1 MWLFVILMSWKFFS
15 WYQRDGGGRE
25 RRLGLF
31 YCLILSAKVCSAF
44 CKKSTS
50 IYYLKYNIFWLL
62 SSTADL
68 DTDSLDNR
76 QAFSGIKQ
84 LFLIINFIN

>member
-1 MWLFVILMSWKFFS
+1 MLDS
-15 WYQRDGGGRE
+15 
-25 RRLGLF
+25 
-31 YCLILSAKVCSAF
+31 
-44 CKKSTS
+44 
-50 IYYLKYNIFWLL
+50 L

-84 LFLIINFIN
+84 LFLFILLSKSYMI